1 MAANLPSIE
10 AILTIAREAGAL
22 AKTMQR
28 DVSLSVKQDGSVVTE
43 ADISANNLIIR
54 ALKRLTPDI
63 PIISEEN
70 PEQENQK
77 ILMEARDVWAI
88 DPLDVTANY
97 AAGGNTYSINIARIT
112 DGIPVMGVLYFPG
125 LSELYYTGDDGKAYK
140 QLGKDAPRIIH
151 VAPVS
156 SAIPTAAVRPEG
168 HASHAPVSE
177 NTLKVIFT
185 RGQRRACLVAT
196 GEATFSSE
204 RDGFRIWDSA
214 PTYAIV
220 LAAGGAIQKHDG
232 SSLRYNVSLE
242 LPAYFVGH
250 PDLLRYLHKVEPA
263 ESITEKP
270 LSAKK
275 RKNA

>member
-1 MAANLPSIE
+1 MTATLPPID
-10 AILTIAREAGAL
+10 AVLTIAREAGAL
-22 AKTMQR
+22 VRTMQR
-28 DVSLSVKQDGSVVTE
+28 DISLSVKPDGSVVTE
-43 ADISANNLIIR
+43 ADISAHNLITR

-63 PIISEEN
+63 PVISEEIS
-70 PEQENQK
+70 EEENQK
-77 ILMEARDVWAI
+77 LLMEARDVWAL

-97 AAGGNTYSINIARIT
+97 AAGGNTYSINIARII
-112 DGIPVMGVLYFPG
+112 DGTPVLGVLFFPG
-125 LSELYYTGDDGKAYK
+125 LDELYYTGDDCKAYK
-140 QLGKDAPRIIH
+140 QMGRDTPRAIH

-156 SAIPTAAVRPEG
+156 SGIPTAALRPESR
-168 HASHAPVSE
+168 ASHAPVSE

-204 RDGFRIWDSA
+204 REGFRIWDSA

-220 LAAGGAIQKHDG
+220 MAAGGAIQKQDG

-250 PDLLRYLHKVEPA
+250 PDLLRHLHKVTPTDD
-263 ESITEKP
+263 ITQTP
-270 LSAKK
+270 LSHKK